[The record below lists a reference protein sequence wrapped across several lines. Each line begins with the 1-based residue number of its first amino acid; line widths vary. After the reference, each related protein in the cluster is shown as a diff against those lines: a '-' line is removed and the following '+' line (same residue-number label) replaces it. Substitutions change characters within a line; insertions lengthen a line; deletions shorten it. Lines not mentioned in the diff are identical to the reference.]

1 MELANSLSLNLKE
14 TVLFAILKITF
25 ESIFDFFLFFECVI
39 KYMYFLFL
47 EIIKLLFWEIDY
59 SQKCNIPMDELVFG
73 RSSQCVGN
81 GAR

>member
-1 MELANSLSLNLKE
+1 
-14 TVLFAILKITF
+14 
-25 ESIFDFFLFFECVI
+25 
-39 KYMYFLFL
+39 MYFLFL

-81 GAR
+81 EARSLAGEEDNWRNE